1 MTAVRPAPH
10 HRTVDD
16 PSYLPSA
23 ASLGISASILEIKT
37 FFRRRERVAFTFA
50 LPVVLQLIFGTIFHG
65 KVAGTDVPYREYFTT
80 GIIAVG
86 IVTTT
91 FANLGIGVA
100 LERDDGTLKRLAGTP
115 IPKVAYFTG
124 KAVSGLVVSVLET
137 AILLGIGVGL
147 LGLSVPH
154 SAGRWLTFAWLF
166 VLAVV
171 VCSLA
176 GVALSGVAGSA
187 QSAPVVFQFPYL
199 ILSFI
204 SGVYFVFGSLPK
216 AIQDVAAIFPL
227 KWLCQGLRSVFL
239 PDGFARAEP
248 AHSWQHG
255 EIALVL
261 GLWAVASL
269 VVCVR
274 TFRWQGRDQAR

>member
-1 MTAVRPAPH
+1 MTATSPASL
-10 HRTVDD
+10 RQEAKYSD
-16 PSYLPSA
+16 LPLA
-23 ASLGISASILEIKT
+23 LTLGISASILEIKA
-37 FFRRRERVAFTFA
+37 FFRQRERVAFTFA
-50 LPVVLQLIFGTIFHG
+50 LPVVLQVIFGTIFHG
-65 KVAGTDVPYREYFTT
+65 KVAGTDVPYREYFTA

-91 FANLGIGVA
+91 FANLGISVA
-100 LERDDGTLKRLAGTP
+100 VERDDGTLKRLAGTP
-115 IPKVAYFTG
+115 MPKTAYFIG
-124 KAVSGLVVSVLET
+124 KALSGLVVSVLET

-154 SAGRWLTFAWLF
+154 SAGRWFTFAWLF
-166 VLAVV
+166 VLSVA
-171 VCSLA
+171 VCSLT
-176 GVALSGVAGSA
+176 GVALSGVARSA

-216 AIQDVAAIFPL
+216 AIQDIAAVFPL

-239 PDGFARAEP
+239 PDSFARAEP
-248 AHSWQHG
+248 AGSWQHG
-255 EIALVL
+255 QIALVL
-261 GLWAVASL
+261 GVWAVASL

-274 TFRWQGRDQAR
+274 TFRWQRREETR

>member
-1 MTAVRPAPH
+1 MTATSPATL
-10 HRTVDD
+10 RQEAKYST
-16 PSYLPSA
+16 LPSA
-23 ASLGISASILEIKT
+23 LTLGISASILEIKA
-37 FFRRRERVAFTFA
+37 FFRQRERVAFTFA
-50 LPVVLQLIFGTIFHG
+50 LPVVLQVIFGTIFHG
-65 KVAGTDVPYREYFTT
+65 KVAGTDVPYREYFTA

-91 FANLGIGVA
+91 FANLGISVA
-100 LERDDGTLKRLAGTP
+100 VERDDGTLKRLAGTP
-115 IPKVAYFTG
+115 MPKTAYFIG
-124 KAVSGLVVSVLET
+124 KALSGLGVSVLET

-166 VLAVV
+166 VLSVA
-171 VCSLA
+171 VCSLT
-176 GVALSGVAGSA
+176 GVALSGVARSA

-216 AIQDVAAIFPL
+216 GIQDIAAVFPL
-227 KWLCQGLRSVFL
+227 RWLCQGLRSVFL
-239 PDGFARAEP
+239 PDSFARAEP
-248 AHSWQHG
+248 AGSWQHG
-255 EIALVL
+255 QIALVL
-261 GLWAVASL
+261 GVWAVASL

-274 TFRWQGRDQAR
+274 TFRWQRREETR